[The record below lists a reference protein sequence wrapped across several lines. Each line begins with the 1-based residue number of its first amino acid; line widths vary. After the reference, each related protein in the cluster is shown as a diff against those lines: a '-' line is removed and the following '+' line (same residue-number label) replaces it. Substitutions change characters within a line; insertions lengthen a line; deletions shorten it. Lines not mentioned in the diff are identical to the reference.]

1 MREGLKLIGDAC
13 TFVFCFSSHWEMLS
27 LREVSGR
34 RLDVFVFLFFKF
46 CNVYGIIFNI
56 QKFK

>member
-46 CNVYGIIFNI
+46 CNMYGIIFNI
-56 QKFK
+56 